1 MHKITQI
8 SVYNQL
14 FGSVVKLE
22 NYNTNDNTVK

>member
-1 MHKITQI
+1 MHKTTHI

-22 NYNTNDNTVK
+22 NYNPNNNTVK